1 MMGRVPLGRLM
12 QPEEIA
18 EMAVY
23 LGSDVARGITGQS
36 LHIDGGMVL

>member
-1 MMGRVPLGRLM
+1 M
-12 QPEEIA
+12 QPAEIA

-23 LGSDVARGITGQS
+23 LGSDAARGITGQS